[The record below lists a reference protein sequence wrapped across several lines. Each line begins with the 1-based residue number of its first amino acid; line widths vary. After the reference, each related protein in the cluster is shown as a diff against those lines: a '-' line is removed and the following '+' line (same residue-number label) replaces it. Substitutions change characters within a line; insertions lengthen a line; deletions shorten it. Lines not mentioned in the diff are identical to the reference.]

1 MRVRL
6 VVNPNSRRGR
16 QYGEAV
22 RAALQHNGVE
32 IAGSDATGSID
43 AIVVAGGDG
52 TLSHCIAEALARR
65 VPVGLVPLGTFND
78 LARSLAIPHDVEAAC
93 AVIAAG
99 RTRAID
105 VASVNGFSYL
115 TEASIGLSS
124 RVARL
129 MKPEERRRF
138 GLGAILLALFRAL
151 AHVRPFHVE
160 ITRNGA
166 IETIRTVQV
175 TVANSYA
182 FGGFITVDDAALDDG
197 LLDCYIVEALGWIPL
212 TTVLRAVM
220 GRRRPQGGGVRSF
233 RAAELRIVT
242 HRPRR
247 LTADGEPAG
256 YTPADFTVLPQR
268 LEIFV
273 PSP

>member
-1 MRVRL
+1 MRVGL

-16 QYGEAV
+16 RYGEAV
-22 RAALQHNGVE
+22 REALQRKGVE
-32 IAGSDATGSID
+32 IAEREGTGTID

-52 TLSHCIAEALARR
+52 TLSRCIAEALAQR
-65 VPVGLVPLGTFND
+65 VPIGLVPLGTFND

-99 RTRAID
+99 HTRAID
-105 VASVNGFSYL
+105 VAAVNGFSYL

-151 AHVRPFHVE
+151 ANVRPFTVE
-160 ITRNGA
+160 IARAGA
-166 IETIRTVQV
+166 TESIRTVQV

-233 RAAELRIVT
+233 RAAEVRIRT

-256 YTPADFTVLPQR
+256 YTPATFAVLPER
-268 LEIFV
+268 LNFFV
-273 PSP
+273 PGP

>member
-1 MRVRL
+1 M
-6 VVNPNSRRGR
+6 
-16 QYGEAV
+16 
-22 RAALQHNGVE
+22 
-32 IAGSDATGSID
+32 
-43 AIVVAGGDG
+43 
-52 TLSHCIAEALARR
+52 
-65 VPVGLVPLGTFND
+65 
-78 LARSLAIPHDVEAAC
+78 
-93 AVIAAG
+93 IAAG
-99 RTRAID
+99 HTRAID
-105 VASVNGFSYL
+105 VAAVNGFSYL

-151 AHVRPFHVE
+151 ANVRPFTVE
-160 ITRNGA
+160 SHGRA
-166 IETIRTVQV
+166 QPVFIRTVQV

-220 GRRRPQGGGVRSF
+220 GRASAGRRCAFVS
-233 RAAELRIVT
+233 AAEVRIRT

-256 YTPADFTVLPQR
+256 YTPATFAVLPER
-268 LEIFV
+268 LNFFCPGPLTV
-273 PSP
+273 SY